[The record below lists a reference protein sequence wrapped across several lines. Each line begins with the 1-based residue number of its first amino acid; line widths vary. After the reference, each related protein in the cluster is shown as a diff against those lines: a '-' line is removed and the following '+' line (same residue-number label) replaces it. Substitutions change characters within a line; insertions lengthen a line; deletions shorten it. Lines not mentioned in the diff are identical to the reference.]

1 MRKICSGALLMAA
14 ITVLSGL
21 GAGTAMA
28 YGPGDSRYY
37 NDYYRGGPGVNY
49 DYGTGYSGVYDYG
62 GPSGTQP
69 MFRTP
74 QPMSSTQ
81 ITGGTG
87 MMMTMIGMMMTGG
100 ITAADQAPSTD
111 RAGDTVPTAGGS
123 SSTAAAGCPMAG
135 S

>member
-1 MRKICSGALLMAA
+1 
-14 ITVLSGL
+14 
-21 GAGTAMA
+21 
-28 YGPGDSRYY
+28 
-37 NDYYRGGPGVNY
+37 
-49 DYGTGYSGVYDYG
+49 
-62 GPSGTQP
+62 
-69 MFRTP
+69 
-74 QPMSSTQ
+74 MSSTQ